1 MNSRYYHHRYY
12 IYLFIILEM
21 NNNILSEE
29 IKEYELKIKEKK
41 TTPMFLKSLVGEYY
55 MQPKGYSNLK
65 I

>member
-1 MNSRYYHHRYY
+1 
-12 IYLFIILEM
+12 M